1 MDRYEKTFTVR
12 WADCDANG
20 HMRNT
25 AYSEY
30 GTEVRM
36 AYLTEGG
43 FGFDR
48 FLETK
53 VGPVML
59 REEIDYLREL
69 RMGARITVSFTALG
83 LSPDGARFRLQ
94 HEVVREDGKLSARV
108 TVDGG
113 WMDLHTRRL
122 APPPAALADLLRN
135 APRGGSWEELPN
147 VGEKRAR

>member
-53 VGPVML
+53 IGPVIL
-59 REEIDYLREL
+59 REEVDYLREL
-69 RMGARITVSFTALG
+69 RMGARFVVSFTSLG
-83 LSPDGARFRLQ
+83 QSPDGARFRLQ
-94 HEVVREDGKLSARV
+94 HEIVREDGKLAARV
-108 TVDGG
+108 IVDGG
-113 WMDLHTRRL
+113 WLDLHTRKL
-122 APPPAALADLLRN
+122 APPPAALAELLGA
-135 APRGGSWEELPN
+135 APRAEPWEVLPN
-147 VGEKRAR
+147 AGEKRSR